1 MKIFST
7 LQEVTEIFPTPILTM
22 GNFDGVHFGH
32 QHIFQ
37 LVRERAQHLQG
48 TSMVLTFDPHPQK
61 VLFPDREFFLIN
73 HIQEKREILGRIGID
88 VLICMKFTQAF
99 SHQDPEEFVREVL
112 VNTLHIHE
120 IYIGYDSRFGQNH
133 QGSPESLIHW
143 GKVYGFGVTII
154 PPISKDDIIVSS
166 TKIRQLIRDGD
177 IEEASRLL
185 NRPYAIDGRVISGA
199 RRGSTLLG
207 YPTANLEVLHELIPK
222 RGVYICRALWKDD
235 AYPAVVNIGVNPTFH
250 HQQTSVE
257 AHLLDFQG
265 NLYGERLKV
274 IFLKRIRD
282 EIFFPDHHALAAQI
296 AQDVRTA
303 KAYFAHQDSCST

>member
-1 MKIFST
+1 MRIFST

-32 QHIFQ
+32 QQIFQ
-37 LVRERAQHLQG
+37 LVRERAQHLHG

-73 HIQEKREILGRIGID
+73 HIQEKIEILGRIGID
-88 VLICMKFTQAF
+88 VLICMKFTWAF
-99 SHQDPEEFVREVL
+99 AQQNPEDFVREVL

-133 QGSPESLIHW
+133 QGTPEALIHW
-143 GKVYGFGVTII
+143 GQFYGFGVTII
-154 PPISKDDIIVSS
+154 PPISKDGIIVSS
-166 TKIRQLIRDGD
+166 TKIRRLIREGNL
-177 IEEASRLL
+177 EEASRLL
-185 NRPYAIDGRVISGA
+185 NRPYAIDGRVISGV

-207 YPTANLEVLHELIPK
+207 YPTANLEVLHELIPQ
-222 RGVYICRALWKDD
+222 RGVYICRALWKDNY
-235 AYPAVVNIGVNPTFH
+235 YPAVVNIGVNPTFR
-250 HQQTSVE
+250 HQHTSVE
-257 AHLLDFQG
+257 AHLLDFHG

-282 EIFFPDHHALAAQI
+282 EISFPDHRALAAQI
-296 AQDVRTA
+296 AQDIHA
-303 KAYFAHQDSCST
+303 AQAYFAHQDSCST